1 MKILLS
7 SNKEII
13 KKYVKENSKIG
24 FVSTASEV
32 ENDRWYME
40 KDRDDLNKMKFSIVD
55 IDISMENKEEI
66 IEKFNRVDAIFVAGG
81 NSFYLLQQL
90 KLKNVLQE
98 LIEFANNKIYIGS
111 SAGSC
116 IACPSID
123 YVEKLDDKTQAP
135 LLNNCNAMNLVDFYI
150 LPHYKSKE
158 KYTKLADD
166 IEKDYGNY
174 KFVKLSNEQAI
185 IVDNVNNYKIVETK

>member
-1 MKILLS
+1 MQILLS

-13 KKYVKENSKIG
+13 KKYIKENSIIG
-24 FVSTASEV
+24 FIPTASELD
-32 ENDRWYME
+32 NDRWYMK
-40 KDRDDLNKMKFSIVD
+40 KDKEDLNKMNYNIVN
-55 IDISMENKEEI
+55 IDISKESKEEI
-66 IEKFNRVDAIFVAGG
+66 LEKFNNIDAIFIAGG

-90 KLKNVLQE
+90 KIKNVLQE
-98 LIEFANNKIYIGS
+98 LINFATNKFYVGS

-123 YVEKLDDKTQAP
+123 YVEKLDDKSQAP
-135 LLNNCNAMNLVDFYI
+135 LLDDFNAMNLVDFYI

-158 KYTKLADD
+158 KYTNLADE
-166 IEKDYGNY
+166 IEKDYSNY

-185 IVDNVNNYKIVETK
+185 IVYNTNNYKIIETE

>member
-1 MKILLS
+1 MLILLS

-13 KKYVKENSKIG
+13 KEYIKQNSTIG
-24 FVSTASEV
+24 FIPTASELDD
-32 ENDRWYME
+32 DRWYME
-40 KDRDDLNKMKFSIVD
+40 KDKEDLSRMSYNVVT
-55 IDISMENKEEI
+55 IDISKESKKGI
-66 IEKFNRVDAIFVAGG
+66 IENFNNIDAIFIAGG

-90 KLKNVLQE
+90 KIKDVLQE
-98 LIEFANNKIYIGS
+98 LIDFANKKIYVGS

-123 YVEKLDDKTQAP
+123 YVEKLDDKSQAP
-135 LLNNCNAMNLVDFYI
+135 LLDNLNAMNLVDFYI

-158 KYTKLADD
+158 KYTNLADD
-166 IEKDYGNY
+166 IEKEYNNY

-185 IVDNVNNYKIVETK
+185 VVENINNYKIIETE

>member
-1 MKILLS
+1 MQILLS

-13 KKYVKENSKIG
+13 KEYIKENSIIG
-24 FVSTASEV
+24 FIPTASELDD
-32 ENDRWYME
+32 DRWYME
-40 KDRDDLNKMKFSIVD
+40 KDKEDLSKMNYKVIT
-55 IDISMENKEEI
+55 IDISKENKEEI
-66 IEKFNRVDAIFVAGG
+66 IEKFNNIDAIFIAGG

-90 KLKNVLQE
+90 KIKNVLQE
-98 LIEFANNKIYIGS
+98 LIDFANNKIYIGS

-123 YVEKLDDKTQAP
+123 YVEKLDNKSQAP
-135 LLNNCNAMNLVDFYI
+135 LLDNFNAMNLVDFYI

-166 IEKDYGNY
+166 IEKEYKSY
-174 KFVKLSNEQAI
+174 KFIKLSNEQAI
-185 IVDNVNNYKIVETK
+185 VVENINNYKIIETE

>member
-13 KKYVKENSKIG
+13 KEYVDKNSKIG
-24 FVSTASEV
+24 FIPTASELDD
-32 ENDRWYME
+32 DRWYME
-40 KDRDDLNKMKFSIVD
+40 KDREDLNKMNFKIVN
-55 IDISMENKEEI
+55 IDITKENKQEI
-66 IEKFNRVDAIFVAGG
+66 IEKFNYVDVIFVAGG

-90 KLKNVLQE
+90 KMKDVLQE

-111 SAGSC
+111 SAGAC
-116 IACPSID
+116 ITCPSID

-135 LLNNCNAMNLVDFYI
+135 LLNNCNAMNLVNFYI

-166 IEKDYGNY
+166 IEKDYENY
-174 KFVKLSNEQAI
+174 KFIKLSNEQAI